1 MHESRAEG
9 QHDMSEERV
18 GSEGADKLIADDKNE
33 EAHIS
38 AELSVTERMKALA
51 RRYVEERNWVLL
63 DCLIIWL
70 HNGSGAT
77 ARSKFS
83 SLVIG
88 GMMQDFSRNLKFNY
102 TLEEIHKATNKFE
115 NDLKQIGI
123 DLLYGDYYAIKR
135 DIIPQIVDAMAKRT
149 LEGMLSDEERRLV
162 FIFAKYYEAIWN
174 PAYGILP
181 SDLESFVKSL
191 KVVYRGIFVDDL
203 RLEHPEDCLRR
214 LGLVLE
220 VDWVR
225 SKHPESSIELV
236 VPEWAKDFL
245 TQVDKVIKI
254 STPKEV
260 DRVEDYILLLNQR
273 ELIPQLVFYDLMLE
287 KNTYGRMSFFK
298 NEVDIKKQMELL
310 MPGSSFSI
318 PSRSGICERVNG
330 HIMLSPLA
338 KDTIAKA
345 LDRVKRQ
352 RIASTL
358 GKIVEVL
365 DVLESEDKLS
375 FNIRLILDFPRVWK
389 IEGLKSSLHGVVM
402 PWCKTSDAQFIKDLS
417 QNGAVVVFTKDQELS
432 ALKTL
437 LGQDPNVSFCFINK
451 DLVTYTSHSNELLQS
466 ILDQFAK
473 SGNEVRLVEST
484 EDIRKL
490 PQIERRPE
498 GAISEL
504 KLREIIAKGENEKVE
519 FKKVDILSDSYHL
532 AKSIVAITNSG
543 GGLLLIGVS
552 DDGQVQKIRV
562 EKKQIE
568 KIINVSRDKVDPPI
582 KPVVYSMSL
591 NDGDVC
597 VIEIPEMSKGDPH
610 YVRSRDGNVCFIR
623 VGPTVREPSHEERR
637 RLYAR

>member
-1 MHESRAEG
+1 L
-9 QHDMSEERV
+9 SEERV
-18 GSEGADKLIADDKNE
+18 DSEGADRLVADDKNE
-33 EAHIS
+33 QAHIS
-38 AELSVTERMKALA
+38 AELSATGRMKALA
-51 RRYVEERNWVLL
+51 RRYVEERNWVMV
-63 DCLIIWL
+63 DCLIVWL

-83 SLVIG
+83 GLVIE

-102 TLEEIHKATNKFE
+102 ALEEIQKATNKFE

-123 DLLYGDYYAIKR
+123 DLLYGDYYATKR
-135 DIIPQIVDAMAKRT
+135 DVMPQIIDAMAKRT
-149 LEGMLSDEERRLV
+149 LEGMLSDEDRRLV
-162 FIFAKYYEAIWN
+162 FIFAKFYEAIWN

-181 SDLESFVKSL
+181 SDLETFVKSL

-203 RLEHPEDCLRR
+203 RLEHPEDDLRR

-225 SKHPESSIELV
+225 SKHPESSTELV

-245 TQVDKVIKI
+245 TQVDKVVKI

-260 DRVEDYILLLNQR
+260 DRVEDFILLLNQR

-287 KNTYGRMSFFK
+287 KNAYGRMSFFK
-298 NEVDIKKQMELL
+298 NEVDIVKQMELL
-310 MPGSSFSI
+310 MPGSFFSF
-318 PSRSGICERVNG
+318 PSRSGICERING

-338 KDTIAKA
+338 KDKIAKA

-352 RIASTL
+352 RMASTL

-365 DVLESEDKLS
+365 DFLESEGKLA

-389 IEGLKSSLHGVVM
+389 IEGLKSSLYVVVM

-417 QNGAVVVFTKDQELS
+417 QNGAIVVFTKDQELS

-451 DLVTYTSHSNELLQS
+451 DLVTYTSHNNELLQF

-484 EDIRKL
+484 EDVRKL

-504 KLREIIAKGENEKVE
+504 RLREIIAKGENEKVE

-532 AKSIVAITNSG
+532 AKSIVAIANSG

-582 KPVVYSMSL
+582 KPVVYSTSL
-591 NDGDVC
+591 NDGNVC
-597 VIEIPEMSKGDPH
+597 VVEIPGMSKGIPH

-637 RLYAR
+637 RLYER